1 MRTVLVGFAGVGLP
15 PREAFGALVGI
26 LEEVSLVLELSV
38 FLDLDFAP
46 AARGSP
52 VTGSTFSLS
61 ASGAN
66 MGVELDTGRPKA
78 RVDEEADVNVVA
90 EGVRRLLVG
99 QGGSW
104 KIVNVGAIVMK

>member
-1 MRTVLVGFAGVGLP
+1 MAGFAGVGLP

-26 LEEVSLVLELSV
+26 LEEVSLVLELSA
-38 FLDLDFAP
+38 FLDFAP